1 MFLSSAVFPWTLVP
15 SRRWETR
22 VLLLISSPALCCR
35 ADMPIGHYA
44 RVGAVFPWLSFCIP
58 FLVLVTISKSHN
70 VQLLNRRF
78 TDEDFEA
85 LSRPV
90 PRHYPSGHQHIMAEV
105 LSLTPSFLP
114 KDWPIQD
121 QAGHQDA
128 PGPHSMFTRLT
139 PMPLYPLSS
148 TLSSASTR
156 PLHACRHSYL

>member
-1 MFLSSAVFPWTLVP
+1 
-15 SRRWETR
+15 
-22 VLLLISSPALCCR
+22 
-35 ADMPIGHYA
+35 MPIGHYA

-128 PGPHSMFTRLT
+128 PGPHSMLRGSLRCLYILSVRHCHPLRLA
-139 PMPLYPLSS
+139 PSM
-148 TLSSASTR
+148 
-156 PLHACRHSYL
+156 HADIRISNPRGLGE